1 MIGRLW
7 GDRQLAIA
15 VAPLA
20 IGEGSLQQGLQLG
33 RLQRL
38 HAKQAR
44 AAQQRLVHFKERVF
58 GGGADQGQGAVFHPG
73 QQRILLGA
81 VEAMHFIDEQGGA
94 QSMALQPLLGRL
106 HRGPQIL
113 DPRQHGI
120 EAAEVGS
127 GGGGDDSRQGG
138 LAHAW
143 WAMQD
148 QIANPVGGNGA
159 L

>member
-1 MIGRLW
+1 M
-7 GDRQLAIA
+7 
-15 VAPLA
+15 
-20 IGEGSLQQGLQLG
+20 QLG
-33 RLQRL
+33 RCQRL

-127 GGGGDDSRQGG
+127 GAAGNDARQGG
-138 LAHAW
+138 LADTRRAV
-143 WAMQD
+143 QD
-148 QIANPVGGNGA
+148 QVADPIGGDGA
-159 L
+159 P